1 MDGWLPAAS
10 LQLTDEDLNEIA
22 DAIRHTGAG
31 TGPDRPR
38 AAVEEG
44 AGHS

>member
-1 MDGWLPAAS
+1 MDCWLPAAS
-10 LQLTDEDLNEIA
+10 LRLTDEDLNEIA

-38 AAVEEG
+38 APVEEG